1 MKRTPNNLVMTYVV
15 GVIVAV
21 IGIALWI
28 FPMPWLFPFGQN
40 VVAGAWIFIGVLTII
55 FGDPKGL

>member
-1 MKRTPNNLVMTYVV
+1 MKRTLKNSAIAYMV
-15 GVIVAV
+15 GIIVAV

-40 VVAGAWIFIGVLTII
+40 VLAGIIIFVGVLTMI